1 MFVRAFSHPYPAVQ
15 FGKHIRVPSNN
26 CINSCCLVAD
36 MAGPDSRVP
45 ESFAAMNSGDVE
57 SIGRHCQM
65 EYCGKL
71 DLLPFLC
78 RNCNRSVGQA
88 TYRRLP
94 QSNTR
99 SVFCLDHRTESSHK
113 CPCPGK
119 AARLAQ
125 RNQAEG
131 ALGSSAPTT
140 QTFGQSLPE
149 SQCAATS
156 CTILIDGSR
165 VHGVRCPRCNRRFCI
180 SHRHEEQHSCKDFTP
195 IGARPSTVQQRTQSA
210 LSKLKLWAE
219 NKRKEDEKRRS
230 GPKKSGFLGLGKSSN
245 SSAAVSAQ
253 VELNT
258 LKRAAKGDAKVPQEK
273 RIYLHVEASSDTTKA
288 KFPTGK
294 FFYSK
299 DVSVGR
305 VLDMAA
311 KALQVENV
319 NNRGGGEEDKL
330 RVFHVE
336 AGRLLKFS
344 EKIGD
349 ACQSG
354 NMIVLLRG
362 VGDGEPDLID
372 L

>member
-15 FGKHIRVPSNN
+15 FGKHIRVPFNN
-26 CINSCCLVAD
+26 CINNCCLVAD

-140 QTFGQSLPE
+140 QTFGQSLPKA
-149 SQCAATS
+149 SAQ
-156 CTILIDGSR
+156 
-165 VHGVRCPRCNRRFCI
+165 
-180 SHRHEEQHSCKDFTP
+180 Q
-195 IGARPSTVQQRTQSA
+195 RPAPSLSTVLACTACDARDAIGDSAYRTA
-210 LSKLKLWAE
+210 M
-219 NKRKEDEKRRS
+219 
-230 GPKKSGFLGLGKSSN
+230 KSS
-245 SSAAVSAQ
+245 
-253 VELNT
+253 T
-258 LKRAAKGDAKVPQEK
+258 AAKTSHQ
-273 RIYLHVEASSDTTKA
+273 L
-288 KFPTGK
+288 
-294 FFYSK
+294 
-299 DVSVGR
+299 
-305 VLDMAA
+305 VLGHRPCSNGHN
-311 KALQVENV
+311 QRSRN
-319 NNRGGGEEDKL
+319 
-330 RVFHVE
+330 
-336 AGRLLKFS
+336 
-344 EKIGD
+344 
-349 ACQSG
+349 
-354 NMIVLLRG
+354 
-362 VGDGEPDLID
+362 
-372 L
+372 

>member
-1 MFVRAFSHPYPAVQ
+1 
-15 FGKHIRVPSNN
+15 
-26 CINSCCLVAD
+26 
-36 MAGPDSRVP
+36 MARSEPTTSKDSV
-45 ESFAAMNSGDVE
+45 AMNRGDVDD
-57 SIGRHCQM
+57 IGRHCQM

-71 DLLPFLC
+71 DFLPLLCP
-78 RNCNRSVGQA
+78 RCNR
-88 TYRRLP
+88 
-94 QSNTR
+94 
-99 SVFCLDHRTESSHK
+99 VFCLDHQGMDAHK
-113 CPCPGK
+113 CPGK
-119 AARLAQ
+119 G
-125 RNQAEG
+125 ETKE
-131 ALGSSAPTT
+131 GSSP
-140 QTFGQSLPE
+140 
-149 SQCAATS
+149 AAVQKRGHERPCSKAS
-156 CTILIDGSR
+156 CKNLIDGPLVR
-165 VHGVRCPRCNRRFCI
+165 GVECPRCNRRYCMT
-180 SHRHEEQHSCKDFTP
+180 HRHEEKHDCKDLIP

-219 NKRKEDEKRRS
+219 NKRKEDEKRLS
-230 GPKKSGFLGLGKSSN
+230 GPKKSGLFGLGKSSS

-258 LKRAAKGDAKVPQEK
+258 LKRAAKGDAKVPQEN
-273 RIYLHVEASSDTTKA
+273 RIYLHVEASTDTTKA
-288 KFPTGK
+288 KYPTGK

-299 DVSVGR
+299 DNSVGR